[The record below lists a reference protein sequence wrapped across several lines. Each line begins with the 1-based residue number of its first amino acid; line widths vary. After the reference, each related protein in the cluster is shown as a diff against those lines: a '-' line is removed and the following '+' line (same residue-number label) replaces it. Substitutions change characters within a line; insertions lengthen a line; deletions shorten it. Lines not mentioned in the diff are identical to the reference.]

1 MRLGDLPRLEH
12 LVVLFQGFHLLFGL
26 HAEFFLSV
34 GRLSSHVFGEYLTG
48 HDLVEVVHF
57 GMKFDH
63 IIERLL
69 DERPDECVHF
79 LDDYINVEQMNFQQ
93 FDCVSILVYTAPFF
107 HVNCLVVLEVEG
119 KNVGDDVGK
128 VEESAHNGEVDLGQM
143 SETDLLSVYTDD
155 VAGTTALFTV
165 DSFRDHGEYL
175 HHLLEN
181 IAGGVC
187 GEQTSVDDSVPVLGV
202 FGNHEHVRVSEH
214 SLYLRQEGVG
224 VGEQFRNGSPQLEVG
239 VDDLFGSLD
248 TVVAH
253 LEVTNEEY
261 VWYGRELRLTLEPFL

>member
-57 GMKFDH
+57 GMKFD
-63 IIERLL
+63 
-69 DERPDECVHF
+69 
-79 LDDYINVEQMNFQQ
+79 
-93 FDCVSILVYTAPFF
+93 LVYTAPFF

-143 SETDLLSVYTDD
+143 SEADLLSVYTDD

-165 DSFRDHGEYL
+165 DSFRDHGEHL

-187 GEQTSVDDSVPVLGV
+187 GEQTGVDDSVPVLGV